1 MLGSQHLAG
10 STDTLRLR
18 LQPFTAEEAAAVVEQ
33 VFEAAAAP
41 PEFLSQA
48 SAAIWE
54 RSCGLPLFVEQM
66 AVHLHQVTPS
76 SWPFTAP
83 SPRLTTLSPKPPL
96 LLLLLLL
103 SPSLQ
108 PICGCAADI
117 DILLR
122 LAMTLCGTKD
132 EKY

>member
-1 MLGSQHLAG
+1 M
-10 STDTLRLR
+10 
-18 LQPFTAEEAAAVVEQ
+18 VEQ

-66 AVHLHQVTPS
+66 AVHLHQVTPC

-83 SPRLTTLSPKPPL
+83 SPRLASPLSSPKPLLLLLLLPPLLSPPPPPL

-103 SPSLQ
+103 PPSLR
-108 PICGCAADI
+108 PICGCIAGIA

-122 LAMTLCGTKD
+122 LTMTLCGRKD
-132 EKY
+132 EKHLKFSEG